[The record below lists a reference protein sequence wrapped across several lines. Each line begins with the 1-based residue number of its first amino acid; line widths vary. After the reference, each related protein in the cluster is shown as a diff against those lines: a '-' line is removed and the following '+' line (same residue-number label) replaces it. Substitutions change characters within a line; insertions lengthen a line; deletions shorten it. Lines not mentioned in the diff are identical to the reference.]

1 MASACVR
8 ACRNLRRLFLDAA
21 TSVGV
26 PDAVDWAQRAFNSW
40 MKYETRSDIFSQ
52 LISLMYSPSKATNT
66 CQFSLSYMSVQCLQ
80 LSILLL
86 SGSIPPDYAV
96 IIYSVGIHHGGET
109 EWDYLWQKAHETTV
123 ASQAEIMMRALAAT
137 QKTWLL
143 WRYARWT
150 LDASKVRMQDVSNV
164 FNYYSHSPLGRSVAS
179 DFLLTNWDEI
189 NNRCVAN

>member
-1 MASACVR
+1 M
-8 ACRNLRRLFLDAA
+8 
-21 TSVGV
+21 
-26 PDAVDWAQRAFNSW
+26 
-40 MKYETRSDIFSQ
+40 
-52 LISLMYSPSKATNT
+52 
-66 CQFSLSYMSVQCLQ
+66 
-80 LSILLL
+80 
-86 SGSIPPDYAV
+86 
-96 IIYSVGIHHGGET
+96 GIHHGGET

-189 NNRCVAN
+189 NNRCVTNESIKPCAASHVVSSICDVNSNGCSTSCVVLIYRLVSDLDSTRS